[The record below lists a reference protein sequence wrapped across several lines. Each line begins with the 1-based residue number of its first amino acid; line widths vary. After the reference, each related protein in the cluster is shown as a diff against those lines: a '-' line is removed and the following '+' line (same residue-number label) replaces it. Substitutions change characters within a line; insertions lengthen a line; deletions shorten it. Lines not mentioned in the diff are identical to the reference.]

1 MSMLDR
7 KRPRVTLSYA
17 QTLDGR
23 LATLAGS
30 SQWIGGPES
39 LVVAHELRATHDAI
53 MVGVNTVLVDN
64 PRLTVRHVAG
74 PDPLRIVVDS
84 TLRTPL
90 TAAVLANGASQQTMI
105 AVTARAPRERITAIQ
120 DLGARVLVLPA
131 DPAGHVDLAA
141 LLAALHENGIETLM
155 VEGGATL
162 ITALLRER
170 LVDRLVVCVAPKLLG
185 AGIEAVGDLG
195 ITVLVNALRLEG
207 MSSESYGQDL
217 IISGTI
223 VYPTAEATGG

>member
-1 MSMLDR
+1 MSMRDR
-7 KRPRVTLSYA
+7 RRPRVTLSYA

-23 LATLAGS
+23 LATLSGS
-30 SQWIGGPES
+30 SQWISGPES
-39 LVVAHELRATHDAI
+39 LVYAHRLRAEHDAI

-74 PDPLRIVVDS
+74 ADPLRVIVDS

-90 TAAVLANGASQQTMI
+90 TAAVLADGAAQRTLI
-105 AVTARAPRERITAIQ
+105 AVTSRASNERITAVE

-141 LLAALHENGIETLM
+141 LLAALHENGIGSVM

-170 LVDRLVVCVAPKLLG
+170 LVDRLAVCVAPKLLG
-185 AGIEAVGDLG
+185 TGMDVGDLG
-195 ITVLVNALRLEG
+195 ITVLSDALRLEG
-207 MSSESYGQDL
+207 MSVEHFGADL

-223 VYPTAEATGG
+223 VYAAGEPTDG

>member
-1 MSMLDR
+1 MRDR

-23 LATLAGS
+23 LATLSGS
-30 SQWIGGPES
+30 SQWISGPDA
-39 LVVAHELRATHDAI
+39 LVYAHRLRAEHDAI

-74 PDPLRIVVDS
+74 TDPLRVIVDS

-90 TAAVLANGASQQTMI
+90 TAAVIADGAAQHTLI
-105 AVTARAPRERITAIQ
+105 AVTSRASNERIAAIE
-120 DLGARVLVLPA
+120 DLGAQLLVLPA

-141 LLAALHENGIETLM
+141 LLAALYENGIETLM

-170 LVDRLVVCVAPKLLG
+170 LVDRLAVCVAPKLLG
-185 AGIEAVGDLG
+185 AGMDVGDLG
-195 ITVLVNALRLEG
+195 ITVLSDALRLEG
-207 MSSESYGQDL
+207 MSVEHFGEDL

-223 VYPTAEATGG
+223 VYAVAERTDG